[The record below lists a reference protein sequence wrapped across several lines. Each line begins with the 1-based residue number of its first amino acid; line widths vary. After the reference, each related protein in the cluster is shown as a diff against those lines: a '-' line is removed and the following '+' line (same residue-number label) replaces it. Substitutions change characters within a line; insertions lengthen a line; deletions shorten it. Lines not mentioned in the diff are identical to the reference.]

1 MILIISH
8 NSIDE
13 PTNDVMDWLS
23 FFNSN
28 FKRINGDEFDYS
40 NEYLIDFDN
49 LKIKNSKSK
58 ITEESVDI
66 VWYRRW
72 INRPLST
79 IINEYKSNDFDQA
92 EGYFL
97 EAYVAYLRSEISSI
111 CPSLFSL
118 FYQKKWIPDYK
129 VSRGQLNKMETLL
142 KARQLGIKIP
152 KSIVSTSKNEA
163 LAFYNIT
170 GDLITKSIKDAD
182 LLSFKG
188 EEIDLYTKVITSK
201 EIDSFPDF
209 FFPTLFQEKI
219 EKEFELRVFFIEN
232 NYFAMAIFSQN
243 DETTSVDFRNYN
255 RAKPNRY
262 IPFNLPEDLLSKIK
276 KLMKAIG
283 LNTGSI
289 DLLVSKDTEDYYFL
303 EVNPVGQIGMVSN
316 NCNYDIELTIAK
328 TLMKYERKKTQH
340 T

>member
-1 MILIISH
+1 MILIVSH
-8 NSIDE
+8 NSLDE

-23 FFNSN
+23 FYNSN

-49 LKIKNSKSK
+49 LAIKNDNNEIKEK
-58 ITEESVDI
+58 DI
-66 VWYRRW
+66 DIIWYRRW
-72 INRPLST
+72 INRPQAT
-79 IINEYKSNDFDQA
+79 IINEFKANDFDQA

-97 EAYVAYLRSEISSI
+97 EAYVSYLRSEISSI
-111 CPSLFSL
+111 SPSLFSL
-118 FYQKKWIPDYK
+118 FHQKKWVPDYK
-129 VSRGQLNKMETLL
+129 LSRGQLNKMETLL
-142 KARQLGIKIP
+142 NAKKAGIKVP
-152 KSIVSTSKNEA
+152 RSILTTSKKEVS
-163 LAFYNIT
+163 AFYNNI

-182 LLSFKG
+182 LLSFRG

-201 EIDSFPDF
+201 EIEDFPDF

-219 EKEFELRVFFIEN
+219 EKEFELRVFFIHD

-262 IPFNLPEDLLSKIK
+262 IPFDLPADLQSRIK
-276 KLMKAIG
+276 KLMKIIG

-289 DLLVSKDTEDYYFL
+289 DLLVSRDKEEYYFL

-316 NCNYDIELTIAK
+316 NCNYNIEQTIAK
-328 TLMKYERKKTQH
+328 TLIRNERKRT
-340 T
+340 